1 MISRA
6 MSAACSFRA
15 CFISIIVFQSIDLI
29 NHLIMAEGSICLRKV
44 SDLFANSARFEQ
56 KNRQHPI
63 KRIFFRHL
71 QMLVKRAMRIKNINS
86 EQSQRTS
93 STAHEK
99 KSMRFFHGKAS
110 QKNFSREIFL
120 REGFPEKFLT
130 RDSSNCLEQ
139 VAGASPR
146 EHVKLRQWHKKRE
159 PMGFPVA
166 ESEGFKPPIPI
177 RVYRISSPARSITLP
192 TLLVCG
198 CKITIFF

>member
-29 NHLIMAEGSICLRKV
+29 NHLRMAEGSICLRKV
-44 SDLFANSARFEQ
+44 SDLFANSARFEK
-56 KNRQHPI
+56 KNRQHPLNND
-63 KRIFFRHL
+63 FFRHL
-71 QMLVKRAMRIKNINS
+71 QMLLKRAMRIKNIDA

-120 REGFPEKFLT
+120 REGFPEKYLT

-139 VAGASPR
+139 VAGGLPSRAR
-146 EHVKLRQWHKKRE
+146 EVEAMAQKKGTDGV
-159 PMGFPVA
+159 P
-166 ESEGFKPPIPI
+166 S
-177 RVYRISSPARSITLP
+177 
-192 TLLVCG
+192 CG
-198 CKITIFF
+198 E